1 VKKIMAG
8 IVSSVVLSMTS
19 IAGGD
24 IQSSSESVDF
34 HNGPYIGI
42 AAGSL
47 WGIGRIN
54 FKEDGVSF
62 HPKGTHHPHGFSGG
76 IFVGY
81 DWLLENNFIVG
92 VEGSWNHV
100 SAKDSVF
107 DLEENGIITPDRE
120 TRLKQKWDAS
130 LRLRTGYNLG
140 DWIPYVTGG
149 ISWARVTTR
158 GIEPSTDFLFFDHSD
173 TLIGWTLGTG
183 LEWRINPQIYARLQ
197 YRYTDYRT
205 KKFSTP
211 DLGDPTYIIHT
222 DIHYKTHILNLG
234 ISWRF

>member
-1 VKKIMAG
+1 MLGAVMIS
-8 IVSSVVLSMTS
+8 ITS

-24 IQSSSESVDF
+24 IQLPPKSAGYHS
-34 HNGPYIGI
+34 GPYIGI
-42 AAGSL
+42 EAGSL
-47 WGIGRIN
+47 WGRGHIN
-54 FKEDGVSF
+54 FEEDGSSF
-62 HPKGTHHPHGFSGG
+62 HPRGTHHPHGFSGG
-76 IFVGY
+76 VFLGY
-81 DWLLENNFIVG
+81 DWLFEDKLIVG
-92 VEGSWNHV
+92 IEGSWNHV

-130 LRLRTGYNLG
+130 LRLRTGYVLG

-149 ISWARVTTR
+149 ISWARINTR
-158 GIEPSTDFLFFDHSD
+158 GTEPSTDFLFFDHDD

-183 LEWRINPQIYARLQ
+183 LEWRISSQLYTRLQ
-197 YRYTDYRT
+197 YRYSDYRT

-211 DLGDPTYIIHT
+211 DLGDPTFMIHSE
-222 DIHYKTHILNLG
+222 IHYKTHMVNLG